1 LTIYFL
7 VSWLVSDICGL
18 SAATVFVCFFN
29 ISSNEFSRTMAIG
42 CGGTALLEFG
52 IGAYLLGTL
61 VGKRLPAGLMT
72 FVYVVPVLLF
82 NVLAISQSAQM
93 HGRPIE
99 LVQYGCQ
106 LIGPFVSYYCV
117 EWGQSSGYSRPNT
130 MLNIPWQHWIWIL
143 PTSLWQVVTIPLFL
157 LLLMWHFDSV
167 IPGIIICTILA
178 GIVGAIKKSQSALS
192 QNDGSVG
199 KRILTVAGTW
209 VLLTAL
215 QVVLLAFMLG
225 REMKSLDSANGKA
238 TSNTA
243 PAGQSA

>member
-1 LTIYFL
+1 
-7 VSWLVSDICGL
+7 
-18 SAATVFVCFFN
+18 
-29 ISSNEFSRTMAIG
+29 
-42 CGGTALLEFG
+42 
-52 IGAYLLGTL
+52 
-61 VGKRLPAGLMT
+61 
-72 FVYVVPVLLF
+72 
-82 NVLAISQSAQM
+82 
-93 HGRPIE
+93 
-99 LVQYGCQ
+99 
-106 LIGPFVSYYCV
+106 
-117 EWGQSSGYSRPNT
+117 
-130 MLNIPWQHWIWIL
+130 
-143 PTSLWQVVTIPLFL
+143 
-157 LLLMWHFDSV
+157 MWHFDSV